1 MALHSQSSNSQKA
14 CISIHHGSLLL
25 DRWCLGDWV
34 SCSQGGNTAPWH
46 QKVVISFHNIL
57 QYTVCWLSD
66 TSPQAA
72 STWWPPSW
80 CRTPWSSTT
89 TSWWARWSPG
99 RGWRRPCR
107 GGRPGAGSTAATTPC
122 TTLSA
127 PLRTLGTNPSW
138 PLLTTPS
145 NWTTSEER
153 DVKCAVCNWSFG
165 CWKWSFVK
173 LDWCLIIFY
182 CLILPLWWDI
192 SKYTQS
198 QLTYLIFEKLNVVK
212 SSKTTR

>member
-34 SCSQGGNTAPWH
+34 SCWQGGNTAPWH
-46 QKVVISFHNIL
+46 QKVISSLHNIL

-66 TSPQAA
+66 TSPQVA
-72 STWWPPSW
+72 STWWPQSW

-138 PLLTTPS
+138 PSLTTPS

-153 DVKCAVCNWSFG
+153 
-165 CWKWSFVK
+165 
-173 LDWCLIIFY
+173 
-182 CLILPLWWDI
+182 
-192 SKYTQS
+192 
-198 QLTYLIFEKLNVVK
+198 VVK
-212 SSKTTR
+212 WFSGQLKLWMLKVLISQAGLVSHYLLLLNTATLMRYFKIYSISTHLLNIRET